1 MAFGDKGVRSLETAR
16 ECALLGAR
24 KRTIAWITGL
34 PPTFILRNVF
44 DQDNP
49 APCGRPPYTED
60 FVFRAPLRLQ
70 AAASA
75 FAVKYH
81 ALTADGFTPA
91 TSLIVAFR
99 HYRSFVDAPA
109 FCFDEAFYLVCNLDG
124 IWACGTRKLQL
135 VPCRRCGSN
144 HLAPWGST
152 PSQGCPFCKAA
163 PGSEATQ
170 GHGTAIAARRPTSA
184 GCVSHA
190 FLAHVGALKTRRS
203 LEGLGAHA
211 RVIDALM
218 ATMDEL
224 PQELRPNLP
233 TSLVR
238 IGKPLSL
245 TRWGAALR
253 TVTRIQYSV
262 AATTYRRLTASG
274 FSPHEAAVGAYR
286 HARTRFQGD
295 TPLSFDRCFEVLSLL
310 DGRWGVRG
318 PELNLI
324 ACNRCH
330 SHHLVSRR
338 DRAAPV
344 CPFCLL
350 IRYPNQYFR
359 QDKGSPVPPLDL
371 KGIRLDA

>member
-1 MAFGDKGVRSLETAR
+1 VAFGDKGVRSLETAR

-44 DQDNP
+44 DEDNP

-81 ALTADGFTPA
+81 ALTSDGFTPA
-91 TSLIVAFR
+91 CSLIAAFR
-99 HYRSFVDAPA
+99 HYRSFADAPA

-124 IWACGTRKLQL
+124 IWACSARKLQL
-135 VPCRRCGSN
+135 TRCRRCRSR

-152 PSQGCPFCKAA
+152 PSQGCPFCKALQS
-163 PGSEATQ
+163 SEMPN
-170 GHGTAIAARRPTSA
+170 HGNPCVARRASST
-184 GCVSHA
+184 GCVSQT

-203 LEGLGAHA
+203 LEALGAHA

-218 ATMDEL
+218 STMQDV
-224 PQELRPNLP
+224 PSDLRPAFP
-233 TSLVR
+233 TQLVR

-245 TRWGAALR
+245 KRWGAALR
-253 TVTRIQYSV
+253 TVTKIQYSV

-274 FSPHEAAVGAYR
+274 FCPEEAAVGAYR
-286 HARTRFQGD
+286 HVRSHLQGD
-295 TPLSFDRCFEVLSLL
+295 APLSFDRCFEVFSLL
-310 DGRWGVRG
+310 EGRWGVQA
-318 PELNLI
+318 PELDLVV
-324 ACNRCH
+324 CSRCH

-338 DRAAPV
+338 DRTASA

-350 IRYPNQYFR
+350 IRYPDQYFR
-359 QDKGSPVPPLDL
+359 QTERSPVPQADL
-371 KGIRLDA
+371 KGIRLDG

>member
-1 MAFGDKGVRSLETAR
+1 MGFGDKGVRSLETAR
-16 ECALLGAR
+16 ECALLGAC

-44 DQDNP
+44 DEANP

-60 FVFRAPLRLQ
+60 FIFRVPLRMQ

-91 TSLIVAFR
+91 HSLISAFR
-99 HYRSFVDAPA
+99 HCRTFADAPA
-109 FCFDEAFYLVCNLDG
+109 FCFDEAFYLVCSLDG
-124 IWACGTRKLQL
+124 IWARRARNLQL
-135 VPCRRCGSN
+135 TGCRRCGSQ

-152 PSQGCPFCKAA
+152 PSQGCPFCKALL
-163 PGSEATQ
+163 GGEASSI
-170 GHGTAIAARRPTSA
+170 GLTSA
-184 GCVSHA
+184 AQRASTAGRVSQA
-190 FLAHVGALKTRRS
+190 FLAHVEALKVRRS
-203 LEGLGAHA
+203 LQDLGAHA

-218 ATMDEL
+218 STMEDL
-224 PQELRPNLP
+224 PPDLRPAPP
-233 TSLVR
+233 TGLVR

-245 TRWGAALR
+245 RRWGGALR

-274 FSPHEAAVGAYR
+274 FRPHEAAVGAYR
-286 HARTRFQGD
+286 HARSRFPGD
-295 TPLSFDRCFEVLSLL
+295 APLSFDRCFEVVSLL
-310 DGRWGVRG
+310 EGGWGAET
-318 PELNLI
+318 PELDLV
-324 ACNRCH
+324 ACGRCH

-350 IRYPNQYFR
+350 IRFPDQYVR
-359 QDKGSPVPPLDL
+359 QPDRPPVPEPDL
-371 KGIRLDA
+371 TGIRLDA

>member
-1 MAFGDKGVRSLETAR
+1 VAFDDKGVRSLETAR

-44 DQDNP
+44 DQENP

-81 ALTADGFTPA
+81 ALTTDGFTPA
-91 TSLIVAFR
+91 HSLLAAFR
-99 HYRSFVDAPA
+99 HYRSFADAPA

-124 IWACGTRKLQL
+124 IWASGARKLQL
-135 VPCRRCGSN
+135 TRCRRCGSK

-152 PSQGCPFCKAA
+152 PSQGCPFCKALQ
-163 PGSEATQ
+163 GSEAPSHVITS
-170 GHGTAIAARRPTSA
+170 AARRATGA
-184 GCVSHA
+184 GCVSQA

-203 LEGLGAHA
+203 LEALGAHA

-218 ATMDEL
+218 STMTDL
-224 PQELRPNLP
+224 PPELRPVLP
-233 TSLVR
+233 TGLVR

-245 TRWGAALR
+245 KRWGAAIR
-253 TVTRIQYSV
+253 TVTKIQYSV

-274 FSPHEAAVGAYR
+274 FGPQEAAVGAYR
-286 HARTRFQGD
+286 HVRSRFQGD
-295 TPLSFDRCFEVLSLL
+295 RPLSFDRCFEVLSLL
-310 DGRWGVRG
+310 EGRWGVQV

-324 ACNRCH
+324 ACTRCH
-330 SHHLVSRR
+330 SHHLVSRS
-338 DRAAPV
+338 DRAAPA

-350 IRYPNQYFR
+350 IRYPDQYFR
-359 QDKGSPVPPLDL
+359 QVERPPVPQPDL
-371 KGIRLDA
+371 TAIRLDA

>member
-1 MAFGDKGVRSLETAR
+1 MGFGDKGLRSLETAR
-16 ECALLGAR
+16 ECAVLGAR

-60 FVFRAPLRLQ
+60 FVFRASLKLQ

-75 FAVKYH
+75 FAVKYE
-81 ALTADGFTPA
+81 ALAADGFAPA
-91 TSLIVAFR
+91 HSLIAAFR
-99 HYRSFVDAPA
+99 HYRSFADAPA
-109 FCFDEAFYLVCNLDG
+109 LCFDEAFYLVCNLSG
-124 IWACGTRKLQL
+124 IWACAARKLQITG
-135 VPCRRCGSN
+135 CRSCGSK
-144 HLAPWGST
+144 HLAPFGST
-152 PSQGCPFCKAA
+152 PPDECPFCKVLLG
-163 PGSEATQ
+163 PEAQ
-170 GHGTAIAARRPTSA
+170 SHGIATAARRPTNS
-184 GCVSHA
+184 GCVSKA

-203 LEGLGAHA
+203 LEALGAHA

-218 ATMDEL
+218 STMEDL
-224 PQELRPNLP
+224 PPDLRPVLP
-233 TSLVR
+233 ADLVR

-245 TRWGAALR
+245 RRWGAALR
-253 TVTRIQYSV
+253 TVPKIQYSV

-274 FSPHEAAVGAYR
+274 FRPHEAVVGAYR
-286 HARTRFQGD
+286 HARSRFQGD

-310 DGRWGVRG
+310 EGLWGVQVA
-318 PELNLI
+318 ELDLI
-324 ACNRCH
+324 ACGRCQ

-338 DRAAPV
+338 DRAAPA

-350 IRYPNQYFR
+350 IRYPDQYFR
-359 QDKGSPVPPLDL
+359 PAERPPVPEPNL